1 MNLLNDNRFV
11 PVVEI
16 NDPEDAVGLA
26 QALCEGGISIIEVTL
41 RTQSAWLCIERI
53 LKRGLPIKL
62 GVGSILTT
70 EQYRLA
76 QSCGAAFG
84 VSPMLTPSLTSAAKS
99 GSLPLIPGVAT
110 PSEALVA
117 YEAGFEVL
125 KFFPAVP
132 NGGVAWLQAVN
143 GPLPLLKFIP
153 TGGVGADN
161 ANEFLSLSNVAAVG
175 GSWIT
180 PKKLI
185 QARDFKAITQLAIAA
200 NKSLEQN
207 G

>member
-1 MNLLNDNRFV
+1 MNLLGNNRFV

-16 NDPEDAVGLA
+16 DDPEDAVALA

-41 RTQSAWLCIERI
+41 RTQGAWLCIERI
-53 LKRGLPIKL
+53 LKHGLPIKL
-62 GVGSILTT
+62 GVGSILNA
-70 EQYRLA
+70 EQYALA
-76 QSCGAAFG
+76 QASGAAFG
-84 VSPMLTPSLTSAAKS
+84 VSPMLTPGLMGAARN
-99 GSLPLIPGVAT
+99 GTLPLIPGVAT

-117 YEAGFEVL
+117 YEAGFKVL

-143 GPLPLLKFIP
+143 GPLPLLSFIP

-161 ANEFLSLSNVAAVG
+161 AYQFLNLSNVAAVG

-200 NKSLEQN
+200 NASLAKK